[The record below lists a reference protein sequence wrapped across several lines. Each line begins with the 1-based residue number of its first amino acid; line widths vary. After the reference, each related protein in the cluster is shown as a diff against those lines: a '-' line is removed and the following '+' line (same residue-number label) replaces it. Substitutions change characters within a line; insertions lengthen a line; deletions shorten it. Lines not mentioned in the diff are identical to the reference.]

1 MLATLSTPP
10 TKCVEPMLI
19 LVPLPMLN
27 ARKQFK
33 PPLKLFTLTIR
44 CQSYMVSKMRNS
56 Q

>member
-19 LVPLPMLN
+19 LVPLPMLT
-27 ARKQFK
+27 ARKQFR
-33 PPLKLFTLTIR
+33 PPLKLSTLTIR
-44 CQSYMVSKMRNS
+44 CQSYMVLRLRNS